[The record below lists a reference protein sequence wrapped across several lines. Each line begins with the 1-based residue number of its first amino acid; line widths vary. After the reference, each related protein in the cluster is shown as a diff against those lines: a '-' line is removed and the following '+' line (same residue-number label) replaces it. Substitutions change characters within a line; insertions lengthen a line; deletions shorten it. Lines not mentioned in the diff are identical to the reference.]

1 MHRVNLDLTCT
12 EKFNQDTYRQIISI
26 GKDNTGKCTKGCEIY
41 IEITNQQRT
50 KYENVNYLSEFT
62 ISYHSSLDIKIM
74 SLPINEDINGATSLR
89 NNSTFLSNTL
99 INVDTSIIFIAYN
112 SLLYKGY
119 LVIDRNVT
127 PSSSEYDQRLSWDN
141 SYKIA
146 KTTFNNKLLQFA
158 FESPY
163 KADEQNYYQLK
174 IMPQYK
180 NTPTLLYVTNGKS
193 HITYYDNYNFII
205 PIYEYENQNTVVI
218 SVVSSYYD
226 EKSPQ
231 DYEMYVNVIEASI
244 IDKIPY
250 SSEEMNNYLP
260 DLNNHQIEGK
270 GCIILNKE
278 KLIHNNDYYI
288 LVHVLGSG
296 FFELLVSA
304 NINANNL
311 FIPFVTNP
319 TFFYIPPSEKINS
332 MFYIYG
338 EKKLN
343 FTIIKGNGK
352 YDYLPEKL
360 TNISIESTSS
370 EEGFGYM
377 SMKS

>member
-1 MHRVNLDLTCT
+1 
-12 EKFNQDTYRQIISI
+12 
-26 GKDNTGKCTKGCEIY
+26 
-41 IEITNQQRT
+41 
-50 KYENVNYLSEFT
+50 
-62 ISYHSSLDIKIM
+62 
-74 SLPINEDINGATSLR
+74 
-89 NNSTFLSNTL
+89 
-99 INVDTSIIFIAYN
+99 
-112 SLLYKGY
+112 
-119 LVIDRNVT
+119 
-127 PSSSEYDQRLSWDN
+127 
-141 SYKIA
+141 
-146 KTTFNNKLLQFA
+146 
-158 FESPY
+158 
-163 KADEQNYYQLK
+163 
-174 IMPQYK
+174 MPQYK

-250 SSEEMNNYLP
+250 NSEEMNNYLP

-296 FFELLVSA
+296 FIELLVSA

-370 EEGFGYM
+370 EEGFGLYVYEIITTLYTEDITM
-377 SMKS
+377 NGMKSVGENKFPILLTLKAENIEPDPNHFLQVNLKIYSFRPCPEVNLSIKGTFTNEKFIDAYRVNQHFQPAIPFKSGYYFPNQNNAVLNIKVTNTSEPYLFVVIEAHFGITGSVGMCVFACVNN